1 MSRYTKSPEVNAVIH
16 SLVKQGWVFSQNGHG
31 RITHPSGKY
40 ITVSMSPHGKYAH
53 KNVERDVKRLL
64 QQLEK
69 ENEDSHH

>member
-1 MSRYTKSPEVNAVIH
+1 MARYTRSPEVNAVIH

-40 ITVSMSPHGKYAH
+40 ITVSISPNGRYAH

-64 QQLEK
+64 QQLEEEK
-69 ENEDSHH
+69 VNG